1 MQKLAAATQP
11 APGTT
16 NRLRALKGLARRG
29 GSLGR
34 RLLVATSRTV
44 FQWRAALAHRLW
56 GIEGIDSLLLGCRS
70 EQVTWLLRRF
80 GAQIGPG
87 SEVHA
92 PLIVHNAL
100 GSYAHLR
107 IGEQC
112 HVGKDVF
119 LDLRQAIE
127 IEDRVTISMRVT
139 VLTHID
145 VGHSPLGAGSLAP
158 REAPVRIRRGAYLG
172 AGCTLL
178 HGVTVG
184 ECAVVAAGA
193 VVIGDVPAYSVAA
206 GVPARVVK
214 TLDQDRQAFAG
225 INQDEQR

>member
-1 MQKLAAATQP
+1 M
-11 APGTT
+11 
-16 NRLRALKGLARRG
+16 
-29 GSLGR
+29 
-34 RLLVATSRTV
+34 LVGTSRTA
-44 FQWRAALAHRLW
+44 FRWRAALAYRVW
-56 GIEGIDSLLLGCRS
+56 GLEGIDALLLGGRS
-70 EQVTWLLRRF
+70 EQTAWLLRRF
-80 GAQIGPG
+80 GAEIGPG
-87 SEVHA
+87 SDVHA

-100 GSYAHLR
+100 EDYGHLR
-107 IGEQC
+107 IGERC

-119 LDLRQAIE
+119 LDLREAIE

-139 VLTHID
+139 ILTHLD
-145 VGHSPLGAGSLAP
+145 VGHSPLGADSLAP

-193 VVIGDVPAYSVAA
+193 VVVRDVPAYTVVA

-214 TLDQDRQAFAG
+214 TLDHGGTSSSEID
-225 INQDEQR
+225 QDEQR